1 MLMFTE
7 KEFAAFEVAGLDER
21 MAVIRAQIQPIFQ
34 ELDTYFAEQLA
45 PELGT
50 ELFVHIAQHRRR
62 TVYPPE
68 NTWSALSPNKRGYKM
83 QPHFQLGIWGESAI
97 IPSITRRYVCF
108 LGSYGSSN
116 YSAAR
121 NGFRKSLNSF

>member
-7 KEFAAFEVAGLDER
+7 KEFAFEVAGLDER

-68 NTWSALSPNKRGYKM
+68 ILGQHLVRISA
-83 QPHFQLGIWGESAI
+83 GIKC
-97 IPSITRRYVCF
+97 SIF
-108 LGSYGSSN
+108 N
-116 YSAAR
+116 
-121 NGFRKSLNSF
+121 

>member
-1 MLMFTE
+1 MICANSTY
-7 KEFAAFEVAGLDER
+7 
-21 MAVIRAQIQPIFQ
+21 FQ

-83 QPHFQLGIWGESAI
+83 QPHFQLGIWGDYVLCGCHSLI
-97 IPSITRRYVCF
+97 ILKMKSR
-108 LGSYGSSN
+108 L
-116 YSAAR
+116 
-121 NGFRKSLNSF
+121 RKPF

>member
-62 TVYPPE
+62 TVYHQKILGQHLVRI
-68 NTWSALSPNKRGYKM
+68 SA
-83 QPHFQLGIWGESAI
+83 GIKCSRI
-97 IPSITRRYVCF
+97 F
-108 LGSYGSSN
+108 N
-116 YSAAR
+116 
-121 NGFRKSLNSF
+121 